1 MKVKLIIIS
10 LFLCLGLAMA
20 GASLSG
26 CSAYVGGN
34 GAGARIG

>member
-1 MKVKLIIIS
+1 MKVKFIIIS
-10 LFLCLGLAMA
+10 LFLCLGLAVA

-26 CSAYVGGN
+26 CSAYVGDN